1 VGSNDPFVEEYQ
13 PMRFHADTGY
23 PFDTNNRAYQRL
35 LTVSAQH
42 LETLSWTRD
51 DGRPVMLTLYDL
63 ATGDAI
69 TIALLDS
76 IEAHRAHAL
85 LVLRR
90 DGTPCV
96 HGPFDGESAAA
107 AHAPTVALTD
117 PSVAATLPLPL
128 HHPGDGELPP
138 DDAWRPLHQQA
149 VVRTTTAAAP
159 ARPAHTAL
167 VLLDRQRQRLA
178 VVGPFPDHTAALRWE
193 PATFPHADVDCVIVP
208 MHVDVTVAPAVGD
221 GDGGHD

>member
-1 VGSNDPFVEEYQ
+1 
-13 PMRFHADTGY
+13 MRFHADTGY
-23 PFDTNNRAYQRL
+23 PFDTDNRAYQRL
-35 LTVSAQH
+35 LTVSGEH
-42 LETLSWTRD
+42 LQALSWTSD

-63 ATGDAI
+63 ATGDAL

-85 LVLRR
+85 LALRR
-90 DGTPCV
+90 DGTPSI

-107 AHAPTVALTD
+107 AHAPGLAMSD

-128 HHPGDGELPP
+128 HHPGDGDLPP

-149 VVRTTTAAAP
+149 VVSTTTAATTSAQP
-159 ARPAHTAL
+159 AQAAL

-193 PATFPHADVDCVIVP
+193 PATFPDSGVNRVIVP
-208 MHVDVTVAPAVGD
+208 MHVEVTVASAVD
-221 GDGGHD
+221 DQDGGHA